1 MATKSVPAKNG
12 ARVVRTVTPTV
23 TKSAVLAHLATAR
36 TANRAKGVKAFYT
49 GTQADSLASAVARA
63 HKFPTLTEAGLV
75 VKGAS
80 VPKTAQ
86 DGADRRAFARANRA
100 SLVKVSDILGESK
113 GGEITHDRPEN
124 TVRVRLAGIAKALGL
139 PADTYYAVR
148 AEAYAEGE
156 TPRVYILRK
165 WERGSR
171 KAPPPSRERERG
183 AERLPVSHSP
193 IMQRTGSE
201 KIGTHTDCSQTEHLF
216 ARRAGGASHFDPVL
230 V

>member
-113 GGEITHDRPEN
+113 NGEITHDRPEN

-165 WERGSR
+165 
-171 KAPPPSRERERG
+171 
-183 AERLPVSHSP
+183 
-193 IMQRTGSE
+193 
-201 KIGTHTDCSQTEHLF
+201 
-216 ARRAGGASHFDPVL
+216 
-230 V
+230 

>member
-1 MATKSVPAKNG
+1 MATKSATSKTSKS
-12 ARVVRTVTPTV
+12 VVHAVPTV
-23 TKSAVLAHLATAR
+23 TKGAVLAHLATAR

-49 GTQADSLASAVARA
+49 GTQADSLATAVARA
-63 HKFPTLTEAGLV
+63 HKCPTLTEAGLV

-100 SLVKVSDILGESK
+100 TLVNVSDILGESK

-124 TVRVRLAGIAKALGL
+124 TVRVRLASIAKALGL

-156 TPRVYILRK
+156 TPKVYILRK
-165 WERGSR
+165 
-171 KAPPPSRERERG
+171 
-183 AERLPVSHSP
+183 
-193 IMQRTGSE
+193 
-201 KIGTHTDCSQTEHLF
+201 
-216 ARRAGGASHFDPVL
+216 
-230 V
+230 

>member
-1 MATKSVPAKNG
+1 MGAGACNLRGMAKQSVTSKAKG
-12 ARVVRTVTPTV
+12 SVVTLAPTV
-23 TKSAVLAHLATAR
+23 TKGAVLAHLATAR

-49 GTQADSLASAVARA
+49 GTQADSLASAIARA

-100 SLVKVSDILGESK
+100 TLVKVSDILGESK

-124 TVRVRLAGIAKALGL
+124 TVRVRLASIAKAMGL

-148 AEAYAEGE
+148 GEAYAEGE
-156 TPRVYILRK
+156 IPTVYILRK
-165 WERGSR
+165 
-171 KAPPPSRERERG
+171 
-183 AERLPVSHSP
+183 
-193 IMQRTGSE
+193 
-201 KIGTHTDCSQTEHLF
+201 
-216 ARRAGGASHFDPVL
+216 
-230 V
+230 